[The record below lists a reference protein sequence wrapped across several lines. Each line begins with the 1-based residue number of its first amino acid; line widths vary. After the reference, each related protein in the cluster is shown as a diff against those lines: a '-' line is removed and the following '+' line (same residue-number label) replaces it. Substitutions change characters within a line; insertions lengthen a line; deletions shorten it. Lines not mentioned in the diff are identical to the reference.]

1 MRDELTDSLVQSSID
16 LQKKTA
22 ELLEATLK
30 LNKKIDKVLDTF
42 ETAARAIEKG
52 EVEEPLAKKLEMLLE
67 QNKNIAKGLILLER
81 YVKDKALGFS
91 PTSFPPKSLPRT
103 EI

>member
-1 MRDELTDSLVQSSID
+1 MRDDLTDSLVQSSID

-30 LNKKIDKVLDTF
+30 LNKRIDKMLDVF
-42 ETAARAIEKG
+42 ESAAKAIEKG
-52 EVEEPLAKKLEMLLE
+52 EVEEPLAKKLEILLD
-67 QNKNIAKGLILLER
+67 QNKNIAKGLMLLER
-81 YVKDKALGFS
+81 YVKDKALGFT
-91 PTSFPPKSLPRT
+91 PSFPPKNLPKT